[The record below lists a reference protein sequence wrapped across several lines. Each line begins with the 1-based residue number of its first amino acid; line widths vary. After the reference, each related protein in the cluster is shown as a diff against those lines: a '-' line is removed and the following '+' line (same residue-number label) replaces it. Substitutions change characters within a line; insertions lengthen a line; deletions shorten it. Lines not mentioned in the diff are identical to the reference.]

1 MPAKTNATASRKAV
15 YAKNKV
21 LISRVTVDGIILAA
35 LAVILA
41 IAAFISFNAFLD
53 ATKQDNAITTS
64 TTYVDNTAYNNASET
79 EKMILQEI
87 EMTRDAVAQASADQ
101 SIQAALQTT
110 FIFVELFY
118 YLIDGRMHSELIV
131 ENALEL
137 FIYLIIQS
145 FKMRYFK
152 YIKVFDDK
160 TFQFFYSLQF
170 RIILF
175 SFDKIIKGISK

>member
-21 LISRVTVDGIILAA
+21 LISRVTIDGIILAA

-53 ATKQDNAITTS
+53 ATKQDNTITTS
-64 TTYVDNTAYNNASET
+64 TTYVDNAAYNNASET

-110 FIFVELFY
+110 FIL
-118 YLIDGRMHSELIV
+118 S
-131 ENALEL
+131 
-137 FIYLIIQS
+137 
-145 FKMRYFK
+145 
-152 YIKVFDDK
+152 
-160 TFQFFYSLQF
+160 
-170 RIILF
+170 ILF
-175 SFDKIIKGISK
+175 SSLSLAILVADFVYINHASIRLAQKN